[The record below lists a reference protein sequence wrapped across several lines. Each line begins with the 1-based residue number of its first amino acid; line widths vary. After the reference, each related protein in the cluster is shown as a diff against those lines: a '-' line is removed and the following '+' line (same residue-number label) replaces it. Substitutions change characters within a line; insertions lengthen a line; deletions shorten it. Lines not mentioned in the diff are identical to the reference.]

1 VRDEVRASRRDRVRF
16 AGAEPYFLLGIAEEE
31 PDSPL
36 QDIERVLDVAVIVP
50 GDGLT
55 WRDLQLGDPKT
66 RTLGV
71 TSAPLDLVEMA
82 RVLHTFHDG
91 LLAQPLTGA
100 SAWTA
105 SNNTLRLR
113 ASSVSKVDRDRN
125 TVSMPASR

>member
-1 VRDEVRASRRDRVRF
+1 MPYTRPRRRCSSRLRRLRRARAPAGGRSRQRHEGVLAQSLEDGERRRGVAAVRDEVRASRRDRVRF

-66 RTLGV
+66 RT
-71 TSAPLDLVEMA
+71 
-82 RVLHTFHDG
+82 
-91 LLAQPLTGA
+91 
-100 SAWTA
+100 
-105 SNNTLRLR
+105 
-113 ASSVSKVDRDRN
+113 
-125 TVSMPASR
+125 